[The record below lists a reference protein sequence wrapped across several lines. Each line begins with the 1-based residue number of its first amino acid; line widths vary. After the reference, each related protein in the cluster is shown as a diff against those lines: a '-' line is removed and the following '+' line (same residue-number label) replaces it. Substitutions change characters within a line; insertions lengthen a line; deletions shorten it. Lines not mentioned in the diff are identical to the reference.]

1 LFYFIAQPVL
11 DKDRQASMKNK
22 KGFTLIEVLVVIG
35 VLTVVAGLGA
45 SIFSSLLRSY
55 NKAHIVNELEQN
67 GNFVLS
73 IMEQQIRNAV
83 DVREITNGIELTLRD
98 GTTKKFEYVP
108 DNCSSGSNGYITDS
122 AGNVLTGTDVVT
134 GVNITSAS
142 FVVNDSGTDLPKT
155 VDISLTVS
163 QACDAPDRLDYQA
176 QAHMQ
181 TTVLVRAGYE

>member
-1 LFYFIAQPVL
+1 
-11 DKDRQASMKNK
+11 MKNNK
-22 KGFTLIEVLVVIG
+22 AFTLIEVLVVIG

-73 IMEQQIRNAV
+73 IMEQQIRNAI
-83 DVREITNGIELTLRD
+83 DVREVTNGIEIVVRD
-98 GTTKKFEYVP
+98 AGTTKQFVYVP
-108 DNCSSGSNGYITDS
+108 DNCSSGSNGYIRDS
-122 AGNVLTGTDVVT
+122 EGNILTGTNLIS
-134 GVNITSAS
+134 GVNITDAS

-155 VDISLTVS
+155 VDISLTIS

>member
-1 LFYFIAQPVL
+1 MRF
-11 DKDRQASMKNK
+11 S

-73 IMEQQIRNAV
+73 IMEQQIRNAI
-83 DVREITNGIELTLRD
+83 DVQEVSNGIELVLRD
-98 GTTKKFEYVP
+98 TGATKRFEYVP
-108 DNCSSGSNGYITDS
+108 DDCASGVNGYIRDS
-122 AGNVLTGTDVVT
+122 AGNILTGSDLVS
-134 GVNITSAS
+134 GVNITDAT
-142 FVVNDSGTDLPKT
+142 FVVHDSGTDLPKT
-155 VDISLTVS
+155 VDISLTAA
-163 QACDAPDRLDYQA
+163 QACNAPDRLDYQA

-181 TTVLVRAGYE
+181 TTVVVRAGYE